1 MKRFIIDANVLFSI
15 FISGREEY
23 LELIKRVKLLIP
35 DYALTE
41 LQEHQEIILSK
52 TKLKREELTSFTLD
66 ILNDVLVVPNFLIS
80 TQSYL
85 QAYNWCKDIDLDD
98 LVYVALSIEFNT
110 EFITRDAILYE
121 GLKQKGFTNAILWQD
136 FLNDY
141 L

>member
-1 MKRFIIDANVLFSI
+1 MKRFIIDANILFSI

-23 LELIKRVKLLIP
+23 LDLIKQVKFLMP
-35 DYALTE
+35 DYGLSE
-41 LQEHQEIILSK
+41 LQEHQAIILSK
-52 TKLKREELTSFTLD
+52 TKLKSEELTNFTLD
-66 ILNDVLVVPNFLIS
+66 ILSDILIVPNFLIS

-85 QAYNWCKDIDLDD
+85 QAYTWCKEIDLDD

-121 GLKQKGFTNAILWQD
+121 GLKQKGFTNVILWQD